1 MTEPVK
7 GGGENHIVSDLHA
20 ANEHVP
26 SPPEL
31 LCTVEMDR
39 SPHLKLCG
47 KELGIP
53 CTISAFQ
60 YLNYS
65 QCLRDEYSS

>member
-39 SPHLKLCG
+39 SPHLKLCVA
-47 KELGIP
+47 K
-53 CTISAFQ
+53 
-60 YLNYS
+60 N
-65 QCLRDEYSS
+65 